1 MSAQCEFRGHGKCSC
16 QDGVWQVCGR
26 NVAGVWQ
33 ECGRSVAGVAT
44 ADVWQ
49 EWQLCGRNGNGRHV
63 AGMLCLQCQALNSLH
78 NGINIK
84 IQRNK
89 EMEQNKTHHWMLRI
103 KAIWSRNDTTSS
115 LC

>member
-49 EWQLCGRNGNGRHV
+49 EWQRQTCGRSGNGRRV

-78 NGINIK
+78 
-84 IQRNK
+84 
-89 EMEQNKTHHWMLRI
+89 
-103 KAIWSRNDTTSS
+103 SRPVLVFPVFTADDHVFQQWKVPFALSP
-115 LC
+115 